1 MDELNTNKSKK
12 RSEFCLNVQEV
23 SYVYSL
29 KAGILR
35 DFWWV
40 YQQVAHQSSSNLANL
55 LQGKTVPN
63 YSVS

>member
-35 DFWWV
+35 DFW
-40 YQQVAHQSSSNLANL
+40 
-55 LQGKTVPN
+55 
-63 YSVS
+63 